1 MTGRFA
7 LAGAVDLSGPGHGV
21 GYRSSDENVA
31 VVTPDGQL
39 VARAN
44 GETTVEVEYGGF
56 AEEVL
61 VIVDSSAH
69 LDALELLPP
78 GASIPRVGDSLGLRL
93 EGILSDG
100 RRVDLTPGAIGTIWS
115 TSDAA
120 TLTVSSN
127 GTATAHRAGSATVFA
142 EHAGRIASLLV
153 DALDGPPEIR
163 LQAPRTVQAGTTLTL
178 RALANDDVRVD
189 YVEFQVDG
197 VPAARDSEAPYELQ
211 VAAPPFAGPTL
222 ALGAV
227 VVDSGGNRVEAEPV
241 DVRVTGA
248 PPPSSKQIVY
258 EMPSPGA
265 MLVEKLPHV
274 IRVTSG
280 PRPWCNLSTL
290 DFQVVRFSVDDAPIG
305 ECATPRVEIRMA
317 NCIPGSKCP
326 CGGRA

>member
-1 MTGRFA
+1 MAFSVPVLIDSVPVDGVVVADVSIRDPFGRALHTSAVEFTSANTFDQLLGLSVQPSPALLSEGFGQRESLRVTGRFA

-197 VPAARDSEAPYELQ
+197 VPAARDSEAPYEL
-211 VAAPPFAGPTL
+211 
-222 ALGAV
+222 
-227 VVDSGGNRVEAEPV
+227 
-241 DVRVTGA
+241 
-248 PPPSSKQIVY
+248 
-258 EMPSPGA
+258 
-265 MLVEKLPHV
+265 
-274 IRVTSG
+274 
-280 PRPWCNLSTL
+280 
-290 DFQVVRFSVDDAPIG
+290 
-305 ECATPRVEIRMA
+305 
-317 NCIPGSKCP
+317 
-326 CGGRA
+326 